1 MREAEKQYQLCKDAC
16 ENMGCYCP
24 KECEFHQKV
33 ANTNA
38 WIRAYFFHVGFE
50 TCKEEFADH
59 ESKDDNN
66 VKEVVE

>member
-38 WIRAYFFHVGFE
+38 WIRAYFFMLVLRLVKKNSQ
-50 TCKEEFADH
+50 TMNLKTTTM
-59 ESKDDNN
+59 SKR
-66 VKEVVE
+66 